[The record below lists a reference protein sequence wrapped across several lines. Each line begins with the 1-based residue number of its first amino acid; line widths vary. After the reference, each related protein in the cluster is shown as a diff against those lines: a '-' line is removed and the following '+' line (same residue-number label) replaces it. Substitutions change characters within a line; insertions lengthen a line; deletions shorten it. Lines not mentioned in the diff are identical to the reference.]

1 MTIRPKNI
9 ALAGA
14 TFLIGLLT
22 QSSVNVIG
30 NMPLA
35 EFVTLGI
42 LAVLI
47 VRAALEGRAAAELF
61 RTPLFWIVVVAQLI
75 PYWSPRPLSAAA
87 VHEEPFHVEYLP
99 ELVTRTQYVVVGQE
113 TLRMSSPGTSVVSGD
128 QVLPL

>member
-1 MTIRPKNI
+1 MSAAAVQLVP
-9 ALAGA
+9 
-14 TFLIGLLT
+14 FLRVHWPVPVSPMHQPTTGHWTPIMLDPPSPGTVQPTQPTPSKMLT
-22 QSSVNVIG
+22 V
-30 NMPLA
+30 PLA
-35 EFVTLGI
+35 ARL
-42 LAVLI
+42 
-47 VRAALEGRAAAELF
+47 
-61 RTPLFWIVVVAQLI
+61 PQYVVVAQLI